1 MRNMTELEKI
11 LLDTALFMVIALL
24 IILASSLLFVFCM

>member
-1 MRNMTELEKI
+1 MIELEKI

-24 IILASSLLFVFCM
+24 IILAASLLFVFGM